1 MSLLDFGYRGTLA
14 EDDPFMLALQMQQ
27 MQGGDP
33 RQGFASQAPYE
44 RPNPMMGT
52 VATPVVTNVAAP
64 VASQPETPQADPLAE
79 YRSVMNREPG
89 FFQENAPLILGL
101 LGGVSGL
108 LEAMGPSRVPV
119 SGGQVFAR
127 GLQSGLGGYM
137 GGLKYQQGME
147 SSRQQ
152 EARNILD
159 ALGKEQ
165 NIQAA
170 LDKRKANNQLRSAIP
185 QMIED
190 LSSAEGLTA
199 RDKILI
205 AQAERLREASPTT
218 SLNILN
224 QIASKSDQFQF
235 FNLGDGKIAKVNKV
249 EGTTEIISGEGAGSV
264 MDIGT
269 MPYEDAPVKSEDER
283 ALFYLRQAPRDSP
296 NYRLAFDIYSQ
307 PKFSTSGAILTPNM
321 TALGFL
327 PPITQG
333 ADQTPSL
340 IDADQTIETKDGARS
355 QVITTDLGT
364 ATLTKVEKLKP
375 IPQGEKKG
383 FRDINKTLNSA
394 KRALKLLEQDADGN
408 YLYPGAVDAVGTLD
422 QFKLAEGPEFFETL
436 GLKTSKEGKDLLAD
450 IAEITS
456 LTLLERSGAAVTA
469 TEFQRAKP
477 FLPLPG
483 DSEGTI
489 KQKLERLVEI
499 YSESINTMVGQYSPD
514 QGYISFDIDI
524 EGTGQ
529 GSGEIIRQNMETLE
543 EKFPGLEKIEVKP
556 KEVKEGKPWW
566 LAPR

>member
-1 MSLLDFGYRGTLA
+1 MSILNFGPYGTQA
-14 EDDPFMLALQMQQ
+14 PDDPYQLALMMKQMQE
-27 MQGGDP
+27 
-33 RQGFASQAPYE
+33 SQNPAPVV
-44 RPNPMMGT
+44 N
-52 VATPVVTNVAAP
+52 TPVQVQDNEALMQNIPVP
-64 VASQPETPQADPLAE
+64 VASAPQAPQTPQATQPDPMAD
-79 YRSVMNREPG
+79 YKAVMNREPG

-137 GGLKYQQGME
+137 GGLKYQQGVE
-147 SSRQQ
+147 SARQQ

-165 NIQAA
+165 NIQVA

-185 QMIED
+185 QMIQD
-190 LSSAEGLTA
+190 LSNVDGLSA
-199 RDKILI
+199 RDKILM

-235 FNLGDGKIAKVNKV
+235 FNLGDGKIAKINKV

-321 TALGFL
+321 RALGFL
-327 PPITQG
+327 PPIAKG
-333 ADQTPSL
+333 ADQAPSL
-340 IDADQTIETKDGARS
+340 IDSDQTIQTQAGPGA
-355 QVITTDLGT
+355 QVQTSDLGT
-364 ATLTKVEKLKP
+364 ATVTKVVTLKP
-375 IPQGEKKG
+375 IPVGEKKG
-383 FRDINKTLNSA
+383 FRDLNTTLKA
-394 KRALKLLEQDADGN
+394 AQRALKLLKESEDARDS
-408 YLYPGAVDAVGTLD
+408 VGFFD
-422 QFKLAEGPEFFETL
+422 QFKPTEGPKFLEQM
-436 GLKTSKEGKDLLAD
+436 GLKLTKDGRDLIAD
-450 IAEITS
+450 INDIQS
-456 LTLLERSGAAVTA
+456 LTLLERSGAAVTVP
-469 TEFQRAKP
+469 EFQRARP
-477 FLPLPG
+477 FLPERG
-483 DSEGTI
+483 DGAETLKG
-489 KQKLERLVEI
+489 KLERLIGI
-499 YSESINTMVGQYSPD
+499 YSDSLNVMKSQYGPD
-514 QGYISFDIDI
+514 QGYRSFDIDI

>member
-1 MSLLDFGYRGTLA
+1 MSILNFGPYGTQA
-14 EDDPFMLALQMQQ
+14 PDDQYQLALMMMKQMQE
-27 MQGGDP
+27 
-33 RQGFASQAPYE
+33 SQNPAPVV
-44 RPNPMMGT
+44 N
-52 VATPVVTNVAAP
+52 TPVQVQDNEALMQNIPVP
-64 VASQPETPQADPLAE
+64 VASAPQAPQTPQAPQPDPLAD
-79 YRSVMNREPG
+79 YKAVMNREPG

-127 GLQSGLGGYM
+127 GLQSGLSGVM
-137 GGLKYQQGME
+137 GGLKFQQGME
-147 SSRQQ
+147 SARQQ
-152 EARNILD
+152 EATNILN

-224 QIASKSDQFQF
+224 EIASKSDQVQF
-235 FNLGDGKIAKVNKV
+235 FNLGDGKIAKINKV

-321 TALGFL
+321 RALGFL
-327 PPITQG
+327 PPIAKG

-340 IDADQTIETKDGARS
+340 IDSDETIQTQAGPGA
-355 QVITTDLGT
+355 QVQTSDLGT
-364 ATLTKVEKLKP
+364 ATVTKVVTLKP
-375 IPQGEKKG
+375 IPVGEKKG
-383 FRDINKTLNSA
+383 FRDLNTTLKA
-394 KRALKLLEQDADGN
+394 AQRALKLLKESEDARDS
-408 YLYPGAVDAVGTLD
+408 VGFFD
-422 QFKLAEGPEFFETL
+422 QFKPTEGPKFLEQM
-436 GLKTSKEGKDLLAD
+436 GLKLTKDGRDLIAD
-450 IAEITS
+450 INDIQS
-456 LTLLERSGAAVTA
+456 LTLLERSGAAVTVP
-469 TEFQRAKP
+469 EFQRARP
-477 FLPLPG
+477 FLPQRG
-483 DSEGTI
+483 DGAETLKG
-489 KQKLERLVEI
+489 KLERLIGI
-499 YSESINTMVGQYSPD
+499 YSDSLNVMKSQYGPD
-514 QGYISFDIDI
+514 QGYRSFDIDI